1 MMSIYIRHPCWFTGV
16 SDGNKHYIF
25 GLRPLNW
32 CNASV
37 WLRTEKCK
45 KSVNSVHHRH
55 EHHVTPAFFASPL
68 KKESPLL
75 YKVSTLDTICIL
87 FEAFIYYI
95 FFLRIKDVNK
105 EDECQPWHNCWDIY
119 NTWILF
125 RATFFQHNYRW
136 RSDQKSRI
144 TKRFMA
150 RPEQIC
156 FYVSTQDYRS
166 IRYTLCRYG
175 VGTMNLQLP

>member
-1 MMSIYIRHPCWFTGV
+1 MFEECSMCSF
-16 SDGNKHYIF
+16 
-25 GLRPLNW
+25 PL
-32 CNASV
+32 
-37 WLRTEKCK
+37 
-45 KSVNSVHHRH
+45 HHRH
-55 EHHVTPAFFASPL
+55 HHVTPAFFASPL

-105 EDECQPWHNCWDIY
+105 EDECQPWHNCWDIIY
-119 NTWILF
+119 MDSFSCNLL
-125 RATFFQHNYRW
+125 QHNYRW

-150 RPEQIC
+150 RLEQIC

-166 IRYTLCRYG
+166 IRYTLPYVDMESGR
-175 VGTMNLQLP
+175 